1 MSLFHSRP
9 GRNILGKYLGE
20 RHWPDNPVEGSKGA
34 HGDGE
39 RRTTDRE
46 GLKLKKG
53 NANICYEHIE
63 SYI

>member
-1 MSLFHSRP
+1 M
-9 GRNILGKYLGE
+9 GKYLGE

-53 NANICYEHIE
+53 HANICYEHIE